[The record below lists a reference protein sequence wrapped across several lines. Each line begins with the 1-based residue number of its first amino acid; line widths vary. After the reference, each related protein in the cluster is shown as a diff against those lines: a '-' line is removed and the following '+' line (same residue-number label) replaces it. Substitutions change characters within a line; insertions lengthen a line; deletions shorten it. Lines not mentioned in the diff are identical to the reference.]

1 MAGETRKK
9 IRTRRVVVL
18 SLAGALA
25 LGLAGAAIAFVIA
38 TSAPAE
44 QPAAQSAAT
53 PEPSPTVVDPSFT
66 IAAMGDMLPHDAVNK
81 NALQPDGTYSYA
93 PFFTGIQPLY
103 ADAELVFCNQEV
115 PSAGV
120 ELGVSGYPVFNAPQE
135 FAVDLKEKVGCNLIN
150 LATNHAADLGP
161 AGITRTLEV
170 WDTLQPASISGIN
183 RSVEE
188 QNTIHYTEVR
198 GTTVALVSFAEYS
211 NLAIDDVSLNRFG
224 NTELFDRL
232 LTEAVANADVVLL
245 SMHWGTEDSHAVN
258 ATQQSY
264 AQRAA
269 DLGVDV
275 ILGTG
280 PHVLQ
285 PVTWLNR
292 ADGGRTLVWYS
303 LGNMLSTQLKLN
315 QRIGVVATF
324 GVRVTDDQVTIE
336 QPVAHLT
343 YMHYDWTAEQ
353 EAAGDLLSR
362 TNLSL
367 NPLAASAGL
376 LAQTRFA
383 GVSVESITAEMAGI
397 LGPDV
402 TVVAD

>member
-1 MAGETRKK
+1 MAGDS
-9 IRTRRVVVL
+9 ITRRRKRLMVTLSVVGGVVIA
-18 SLAGALA
+18 LAGATVAA
-25 LGLAGAAIAFVIA
+25 LLL
-38 TSAPAE
+38 TRAPTE
-44 QPAAQSAAT
+44 VPEAT
-53 PEPSPTVVDPSFT
+53 PEPTVQPTTEAPDPSFT
-66 IAAMGDMLPHDAVNK
+66 IAAMGDMLPHDTVHK
-81 NALQPDGTYSYA
+81 NALQPDGTYQYGQ
-93 PFFTGIQPLY
+93 FFTGIQPLY

-120 ELGVSGYPVFNAPQE
+120 ELGVTGYPVFNAPRE
-135 FAVDLKEKVGCNLIN
+135 FAVDLREQVGCNLIN

-161 AGITRTLEV
+161 AGITRTLEA
-170 WDTLQPASISGIN
+170 WDTLEPASISGIN

-188 QNTIHYTEVR
+188 QNTIHYADVR

-232 LTEAVANADVVLL
+232 LGEARANADIVLL
-245 SMHWGTEDSHAVN
+245 SMHWGTEDSHSVN

-285 PVTWLNR
+285 PATWLNR

-303 LGNMLSTQLKLN
+303 LGNMLSTQLALN

-324 GVRVTDDQVTIE
+324 EVRVTDDAVSIE
-336 QPVAHLT
+336 EPVAHLT
-343 YMHYDWTAEQ
+343 YMHYDWTAQQ

-376 LAQTRFA
+376 LANTRFTGA
-383 GVSVESITAEMAGI
+383 SVESITAEMTAI